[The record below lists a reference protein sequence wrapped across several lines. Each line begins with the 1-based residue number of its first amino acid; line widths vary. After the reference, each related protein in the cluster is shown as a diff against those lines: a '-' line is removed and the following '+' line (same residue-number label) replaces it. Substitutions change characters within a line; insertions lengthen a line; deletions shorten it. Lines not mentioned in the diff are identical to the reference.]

1 MKFARTLLVAVLS
14 LLGLAAF
21 TVAAVAWSQGYRVYI
36 IHTGSML
43 PELRPGSVVVDRPL
57 SGAVRVGEII
67 SYRFGPGPDGVL
79 THRVYSDRAGVIVTK
94 GDANATPD
102 PWTTRNGAVV
112 GTPEAVVPKLGY
124 LLEYLKQP
132 AGVASVVTLVAA
144 VGLLWSLLLGPQ
156 AEVAP
161 RRVPAHRRRKRPLHA
176 MS

>member
-1 MKFARTLLVAVLS
+1 MVAVLT
-14 LLGLAAF
+14 LVGLGAF

-43 PELRPGSVVVDRPL
+43 PDLRPGSVVVDRPL

-67 SYRFGPGPDGVL
+67 SYRFRAGPDGVL

-94 GDANATPD
+94 GDANSTPD
-102 PWTTRNGAVV
+102 PWTTRRGAVV
-112 GTPEAVVPKLGY
+112 GTPDAVVPRLGY

-132 AGVASVVTLVAA
+132 AGVASVVTLVAT
-144 VGLLWSLLLGPQ
+144 VGLLWTLLLGPP
-156 AEVAP
+156 AVAAPP